1 MIIIIGKLN
10 VAVLLDRLDS
20 RGSENFKVDT
30 ETRFNDEWDVLM
42 KAKEEYYKSAGQV
55 LLKDL

>member
-1 MIIIIGKLN
+1 MDIGKLN
-10 VAVLLDRLDS
+10 VAILLDRLDT
-20 RGSENFKVDT
+20 RGSEDFKMDT
-30 ETRFNDEWDVLM
+30 ETKFNDEWEVLM